1 MGSLA
6 LTVRPLTPSRWRD
19 LEAVFEAR
27 GCSVARGCW
36 CMFYRESGR
45 QSVSAGTSLADLRR
59 RRMRA
64 LCAAGPP
71 PGLIA
76 YAQSKPVGW
85 VTLGPRQD
93 FLRLA
98 RSLLM
103 KPVDDAPVWSVVCFV
118 VPTEYRRRGVAAALL
133 EAAVAYA
140 ARCGA
145 RMLEAYPVDRATRAP
160 DDALWHGTKS
170 MFDKAGFTEVARRRP
185 QRPVMRIEL
194 RKSAR

>member
-1 MGSLA
+1 MKAAGSPCRPA
-6 LTVRPLTPSRWRD
+6 L
-19 LEAVFEAR
+19 
-27 GCSVARGCW
+27 
-36 CMFYRESGR
+36 
-45 QSVSAGTSLADLRR
+45 SLADLRR
-59 RRMRA
+59 RRLRA

-76 YAQSKPVGW
+76 YAQGQPVGW

-98 RSLLM
+98 RSPVM

-118 VPTEYRRRGVAAALL
+118 VPTEYRKRGVAAALL

-140 ARCGA
+140 ARRGA
-145 RMLEAYPVDRATRAP
+145 RVVEAYPVDRATRAP
-160 DDALWHGTKS
+160 DDALWFRTKS

-185 QRPVMRIEL
+185 QRPMMRIEL
-194 RKSAR
+194 QESAR